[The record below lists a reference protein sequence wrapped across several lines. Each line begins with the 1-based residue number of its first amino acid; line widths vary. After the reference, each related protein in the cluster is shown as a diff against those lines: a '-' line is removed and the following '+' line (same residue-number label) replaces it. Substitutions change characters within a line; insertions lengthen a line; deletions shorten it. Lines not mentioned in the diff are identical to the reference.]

1 MMTNKWVQAAIL
13 FGMAI
18 GFLAGGLLPLIHYVL
33 PILAAFVAGLGSMWM
48 VSYAQGTDGWGRP
61 WSGPKKTSK

>member
-18 GFLAGGLLPLIHYVL
+18 GLLIGGLLPLIHYVL
-33 PILAAFVAGLGSMWM
+33 PVLGAFVTGLGSMWI
-48 VSYAQGTDGWGRP
+48 VSFAKGTDGWDGP
-61 WSGPKKTSK
+61 YHGPK